1 MNPAITNAQINQR
14 LQRLEF
20 LHSLYQQID
29 HIHHITDEE
38 VRLLEDLRHDLE
50 LNEELRAM
58 IDRIFYHL
66 RRKQRHERRSQQRQ
80 WAGAA

>member
-1 MNPAITNAQINQR
+1 MNPAITNNQINQR

-38 VRLLEDLRHDLE
+38 VRLLQELRHDLD
-50 LNEELRAM
+50 LNEELQAM

-66 RRKQRHERRSQQRQ
+66 RRKQRHERRNRQQEC
-80 WAGAA
+80 AA